1 MSAGSF
7 EEFVAA
13 VSTAS
18 FRTAHLL
25 TGERRAAEDLQQEA
39 LIAVHRRWD
48 RFADRTEAL
57 TAVRRELVAAH
68 VGRRWSRVGESFAHS
83 PLFVG
88 AAGVPGFA
96 PARPDPVPQDET
108 AAALA
113 HLSPVERA
121 AVVLRHGTGLPED
134 QAADALGASAD
145 DVRALVERALDQ
157 LGEVLGV
164 DGTQAAARVREL
176 AARPPAA
183 PDGVHA
189 RVLDGER
196 AQQRH
201 RAGLIALAGFL
212 VLVVLLVLVLVTG

>member
-13 VSTAS
+13 VSAAS
-18 FRTAHLL
+18 FHTAHLL
-25 TGERRAAEDLQQEA
+25 TGDRRAAEDLQQEA

-57 TAVRRELVAAH
+57 AAVRRELVAAH
-68 VGRRWSRVGESFAHS
+68 VDWRWSRVGESFAHS
-83 PLFVG
+83 PLVAG
-88 AAGVPGFA
+88 AGGVPGFGA
-96 PARPDPVPQDET
+96 ARPAPVPQDET

-113 HLSPVERA
+113 QLPPVERA
-121 AVVLRHGTGLPED
+121 AVALRHGTGLLEE
-134 QAADALGASAD
+134 QAADALGAPVD
-145 DVRALVERALDQ
+145 DVRVLTERALGR

-164 DGTQAAARVREL
+164 DGVQAAARVREL
-176 AARPPAA
+176 AARTPAD
-183 PDGVHA
+183 PDGVHT

-196 AQQRH
+196 SQQRH

-212 VLVVLLVLVLVTG
+212 VLVAVLVLLTV